1 MVPGEQGLAAR
12 RPHRLLGAALA
23 AALLLGACTGDD
35 GDDDDAGPGPG
46 DREAPEYRATITRT
60 EHGVPHVRADDL
72 ASVGFGYGY
81 AFAEDHLCTLADAI
95 VAVRSERA
103 RHHGPGP
110 DDRHVA
116 SDAVYRALDLQDA
129 ARALIDGLDPDLRDV
144 IAGYAAGYNAQ
155 LADVGAEGVTGWC
168 AGEPWVRPID
178 EYDLGAY
185 YRSLTGYASLQPL
198 LGYTFAASPPEPA
211 GSGEPADGDLEGAL
225 AALLPDPAEIGSNGW
240 AIGPDRSESGETML
254 VGNPHFPWQGALR
267 FYEVH
272 LTVPGTLDVYGA
284 SLLGSPAVNIG
295 FNEHVA
301 WTHTVSAGSRF
312 TAYTLDLVDGDPT
325 RYRYGDEERDLRP
338 VEVTVEVLDGD
349 EVVEQEHTIWFSHH
363 GPVIDF
369 PGVGWTPQRV
379 LTFRDANADN
389 DEVIPQFFAMNTAGS
404 MDELISAHRDIGGI
418 PWVNTIAASA
428 EGRIWYA
435 DTSAAPNLSPEAV
448 EAWRERVASDPI
460 TSIALDNGVILLD
473 GSDPL
478 FDWVDAPGA
487 RDPGLVPFDDMPQ
500 LERTDVLFNANDP
513 YWLTNPDELLVLDSP
528 VFGRAERPVTP
539 RTRMNAVQLGV
550 EDGDSGPDGRFSF
563 EELRDS
569 ALSNRVFTAEA
580 LVDEVVDRCRGVE
593 ELGPACE
600 VLDTWDRKV
609 DLDSVGAVL
618 WRELITSY
626 DTAALRD
633 AGELWAEPFDPTDPV
648 GTPRGLAPAP
658 EDGPDPLLE
667 RLEAAVDALERAG
680 VAVDAPLGEVQA
692 ADRAG
697 ERVPIHGGRGDE
709 GVTNVVGFGG
719 NDTTNEPAVERGE
732 PVEGSRLTTLGYPI
746 SNGTSFI
753 YVLEFADG
761 GPRAVSLLTYGG
773 SGDPGSP
780 EHVAQTRRFSAKDW
794 KEVRFRAEDI
804 EADPAAR
811 TYEVGAAR

>member
-1 MVPGEQGLAAR
+1 MAPERGGRAVRRRHRVLGSALLVALLAA
-12 RPHRLLGAALA
+12 
-23 AALLLGACTGDD
+23 ACTGDD
-35 GDDDDAGPGPG
+35 GDDDAGPAPR
-46 DREAPEYRATITRT
+46 DRESAEYRATITRT
-60 EHGVPHVRADDL
+60 EHGVPHIRAEDL
-72 ASVGFGYGY
+72 AGVGFGYGY
-81 AFAEDHLCTLADAI
+81 AFAEDHLCSLADAI
-95 VAVRSERA
+95 VGARSERA
-103 RHHGPGP
+103 RYHGPGP
-110 DDRHVA
+110 DDRHLA
-116 SDAVYRALDLQDA
+116 SDVVYRAVDLQGA
-129 ARALIDGLDPDLRDV
+129 ARAWIDDLDPGLRDV
-144 IAGYAAGYNAQ
+144 IAGYAAGYNAH
-155 LADVGAEGVTGWC
+155 LDEVGPDGVTGWC
-168 AGEPWVRPID
+168 AGEPWVVPID

-185 YRSLTGYASLQPL
+185 YRSLTGFASLQPL
-198 LGYTFAASPPEPA
+198 IGFTFAATPPETASPV
-211 GSGEPADGDLEGAL
+211 EPDHGDLEGAL
-225 AALLPDPAEIGSNGW
+225 GALLPDPAELGSNGW
-240 AIGPDRSESGETML
+240 TIGPDRSESGAAML

-272 LTVPGTLDVYGA
+272 LTVPGILDVYGA

-312 TAYTLDLVDGDPT
+312 TAYTLDLVEDDPT

-338 VEVTVEVLDGD
+338 VDVTVEVLDGD
-349 EVVEQEHTIWFSHH
+349 EVAEQEHTVWFSHH

-369 PGVGWTPQRV
+369 PGVGWTRERV

-389 DEVIPQFFAMNTAGS
+389 DEIIPQFFAMNAAGS
-404 MDELISAHRDIGGI
+404 MDELIAAHRDIGGI

-435 DTSAAPNLSPEAV
+435 DTSAAPNLSPEAIR
-448 EAWRERVASDPI
+448 AWQERVATDPI

-478 FDWVDAPGA
+478 FEWVEVPGA

-563 EELRDS
+563 EELWDS

-580 LVDEVVDRCRGVE
+580 LRDDVVARCRGAE
-593 ELGPACE
+593 DLATACE
-600 VLDTWDRKV
+600 VLDAWDLRV

-626 DTAALRD
+626 DTADLRD
-633 AGELWAEPFDPTDPV
+633 AGELWAEPFDPADPV
-648 GTPRGLAPAP
+648 GTPRGLAPPP
-658 EDGPDPLLE
+658 ETGEDPLLA
-667 RLEAAVDALERAG
+667 RLAAAADALEHAG
-680 VAVDAPLGEVQA
+680 VAVDAPLGDVQA

-719 NDTTNEPAVERGE
+719 NDTTSEPPMDRGE
-732 PVEGSRLTTLGYPI
+732 PIEGSRLTTLGYPI

-753 YVLEFADG
+753 YVLEFTDS

-773 SGDPGSP
+773 TGDPRSP
-780 EHVAQTRRFSAKDW
+780 EHVAQTRRYSAKDW
-794 KEVRFRAEDI
+794 KEVRFRTEDI
-804 EADPAAR
+804 EADPSAR
-811 TYEVGAAR
+811 TYEVSATR